1 MRPDTSFADIP
12 GEVRRRVDGGERV
25 ALLLLDAL
33 GLRFLH
39 RHDDHPLLPRLQ
51 VTPLYSQFPST
62 TTAHV
67 TTAHSGLPVQEHGL
81 YEWNVLEP
89 ELDTIIC
96 PLRFTLAESK
106 VSDELEGRLDP
117 AALLPGPTLYQSLD
131 VPSFVLQ
138 PRAIADSA
146 YTRLATRGARVH
158 GFDEPADG
166 LRALSALM
174 GTVDGPAYAF
184 LYWDAIDR
192 AGHETGPDSPA
203 FAHAARTALDAIA
216 ARLEDLRD
224 VTVLVTADHGQ
235 VPVSPERV
243 DYLDEVWPEL
253 PAMLSQPRPAGS
265 SRDAFLHV
273 REEHVETVL
282 AELPARLD
290 DGARVLPAAELFDR
304 VGPRLAARLGQVAVL
319 PAPGRQVWLRSA
331 PANERWFRGQHGG
344 LDPAETE
351 TYLAEVRPG

>member
-1 MRPDTSFADIP
+1 M
-12 GEVRRRVDGGERV
+12 
-25 ALLLLDAL
+25 
-33 GLRFLH
+33 
-39 RHDDHPLLPRLQ
+39 
-51 VTPLYSQFPST
+51 
-62 TTAHV
+62 
-67 TTAHSGLPVQEHGL
+67 
-81 YEWNVLEP
+81 
-89 ELDTIIC
+89 
-96 PLRFTLAESK
+96 
-106 VSDELEGRLDP
+106 
-117 AALLPGPTLYQSLD
+117 
-131 VPSFVLQ
+131 
-138 PRAIADSA
+138 
-146 YTRLATRGARVH
+146 
-158 GFDEPADG
+158 
-166 LRALSALM
+166 
-174 GTVDGPAYAF
+174 
-184 LYWDAIDR
+184 
-192 AGHETGPDSPA
+192 
-203 FAHAARTALDAIA
+203 ALDAIA
-216 ARLEDLRD
+216 AQLEDLRD

-235 VPVSPERV
+235 VPVSAERV
-243 DYLDEVWPEL
+243 DYLDELWPEL